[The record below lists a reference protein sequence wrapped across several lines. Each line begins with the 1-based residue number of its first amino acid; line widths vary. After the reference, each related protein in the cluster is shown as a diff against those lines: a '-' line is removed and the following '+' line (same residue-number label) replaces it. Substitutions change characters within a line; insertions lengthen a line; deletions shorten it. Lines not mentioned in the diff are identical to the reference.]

1 MNQFQA
7 NLSVSFLSIISPSED
22 SPSQDLPDYELLS
35 KARFSLSSRNWL
47 GRACNF
53 KDSLLAD
60 SKSLAELSYFVKLSP
75 FKKCN
80 LAWLFWLPSH
90 SLTSGLPSTCCR
102 RSTLERPMQISI
114 RLTESAT
121 GRWLVQVLSLIILH
135 WSLSIA
141 FAERFF
147 SSQIYIRLQCR
158 LQNWFMTIN
167 TSRFFPPIPVTTIFL
182 WWTTRLDLLRIFW
195 QFISRISWPGFFI
208 SL

>member
-1 MNQFQA
+1 MLITFILTLDLDAEARCVGLHWDEPISGQP
-7 NLSVSFLSIISPSED
+7 LSFIPLNHLSFRRFTFTGSSRLRTSFKGEI
-22 SPSQDLPDYELLS
+22 LP
-35 KARFSLSSRNWL
+35 RNWL
-47 GRACNF
+47 GWACTL

-60 SKSLAELSYFVKLSP
+60 STSLAELSYFVKLSP

-141 FAERFF
+141 FAEKKN
-147 SSQIYIRLQCR
+147 L
-158 LQNWFMTIN
+158 
-167 TSRFFPPIPVTTIFL
+167 
-182 WWTTRLDLLRIFW
+182 
-195 QFISRISWPGFFI
+195 
-208 SL
+208 

>member
-1 MNQFQA
+1 MLITFILTLDSDAEARWVALHTEMNRFQA
-7 NLSVSFLSIISPSED
+7 NLSVSFLSITSPSED
-22 SPSQDLPDYELLS
+22 SPSRDLPDYELLS
-35 KARFSLSSRNWL
+35 KARFSLGSRNWL

-60 SKSLAELSYFVKLSP
+60 STSLAELSYFVKLSP

-141 FAERFF
+141 FAENNF
-147 SSQIYIRLQCR
+147 SSQ
-158 LQNWFMTIN
+158 N
-167 TSRFFPPIPVTTIFL
+167 V
-182 WWTTRLDLLRIFW
+182 
-195 QFISRISWPGFFI
+195 
-208 SL
+208 